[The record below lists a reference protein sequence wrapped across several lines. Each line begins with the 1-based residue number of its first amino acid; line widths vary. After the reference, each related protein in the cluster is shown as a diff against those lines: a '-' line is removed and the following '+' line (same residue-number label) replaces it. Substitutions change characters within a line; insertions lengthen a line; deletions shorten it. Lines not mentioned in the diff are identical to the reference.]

1 MLLSL
6 STFVGL
12 LFLFSCFEKNFLRQK
27 KKGYSHSGNENETLT
42 FRICITINDFRID
55 VISDVFRIH
64 L

>member
-12 LFLFSCFEKNFLRQK
+12 LFLFPSYKEISYVRR

-64 L
+64 